1 MSAHYFIGMKAPAA
15 VRPIAEAYQSQLGL
29 PSLYKALPHEED
41 LHMTLLFI
49 GSLADSLIE
58 PLNEILSSIS
68 SRHQKLHLAI
78 NHLSYFG
85 SSKGP
90 RVVYLGLEHSDA
102 LVSLQQDIFRHCK
115 DLLSRFEE
123 NRFTPHIT
131 IAKKLKPLTGKPIA
145 KETFEGVPFE
155 AGGFSLYTIHPD
167 QSPKYEEIGYFQLS
181 I

>member
-15 VRPIAEAYQSQLGL
+15 VRPIAEAYQNQLGL
-29 PSLYKALPHEED
+29 SSLYKVLPYEED

-58 PLNEILSSIS
+58 PLTEMLSSLS
-68 SRHQKLHLAI
+68 SQHKKFALEI

-85 SSKGP
+85 LSKGP
-90 RVVYLGLEHSDA
+90 RVVYLGVEHSDA
-102 LVSLQQDIFRHCK
+102 LVSLQQDIYHHCH
-115 DLLSRFEE
+115 DLLSRSEE

-131 IAKKLKPLTGKPIA
+131 IAKKLKPMTGKPIA

-167 QSPKYEEIGYFQLS
+167 QSPKYEEIGYFKLS
-181 I
+181 M